1 MRPKT
6 NTSPKPSLRDGQDTT
21 DTTSQDLGFGRG
33 VRLLA
38 LGVASLFTGSWL
50 GGFAYFISSTGAW
63 QGFMV
68 DFGVTMTLTL
78 GTIFPVVLAW
88 LLASP
93 FIKNSSKKDEKG
105 QFSTHV
111 TAALSPIKQA
121 KTELETLNQEINQN
135 LGHVE
140 VSTDMTLKR
149 LKTLHKSLNTEAKAL
164 FETANTIEAKTAAVT
179 TKIRQER
186 EALTTASVAMEGR
199 LARLEN
205 LIAEI
210 SKKSAGD
217 GPSRAVLVEAQA
229 ALDQFGKN
237 IDEKMKDV
245 TDTLFS
251 RLEKLYDDLAVKTD
265 GFAEKTMKNSVV
277 IESASKGI
285 TEKAHKISFAA
296 SKAVVDLERAEN
308 IIDRKRD
315 KLEADLDIME
325 GRLEAFGKRLGDCQ
339 NMIATTLGAET
350 QGVMDEMHTKTEEIE
365 KRLFSLKEKFSD
377 TSKRMT
383 KQMKTL
389 RQENDKLVASA
400 DKSAQVIDLA
410 SRRFA
415 ESRKDYDSA
424 AAEAIRTLSERT
436 SVIQANTKELEK
448 ATQESSNKIHSL
460 AEKLKSEIA
469 ARNRAGG
476 YTVKR
481 PDTAAKAP
489 EVSEKP
495 AQSATKTKAEED
507 ARSRSV
513 LSFRPLKKD

>member
-1 MRPKT
+1 
-6 NTSPKPSLRDGQDTT
+6 
-21 DTTSQDLGFGRG
+21 
-33 VRLLA
+33 
-38 LGVASLFTGSWL
+38 
-50 GGFAYFISSTGAW
+50 
-63 QGFMV
+63 MV
-68 DFGVTMTLTL
+68 DFGTTMTLTL

-88 LLASP
+88 LLALP
-93 FIKNSSKKDEKG
+93 FIKNRSQKDEKG
-105 QFSTHV
+105 HYSTHV

-121 KTELETLNQEINQN
+121 KTELKTLNQEINQN

-164 FETANTIEAKTAAVT
+164 FETANAIEAKTAAVT

-186 EALTTASVAMEGR
+186 EALTTASVAMESR

-237 IDEKMKDV
+237 IDEKMRDV
-245 TDTLFS
+245 TDTLFT
-251 RLEKLYDDLAVKTD
+251 RLEKLYNDLAIKTD
-265 GFAEKTMKNSVV
+265 GFAEKTMKNTVV

-308 IIDRKRD
+308 IIDRKRG
-315 KLEADLDIME
+315 KLEVDLDIME

-350 QGVMDEMHTKTEEIE
+350 QGVMDEMHAKTEEIE

-389 RQENDKLVASA
+389 RSENDKLVASA
-400 DKSAQVIDLA
+400 DKSAQVIDLT

-448 ATQESSNKIHSL
+448 ATQDSSKKIHSL

-469 ARNRAGG
+469 ARNQAGG

-481 PDTAAKAP
+481 PAAAENAAKA
-489 EVSEKP
+489 SEKP
-495 AQSATKTKAEED
+495 ADPVTKTKTEED
-507 ARSRSV
+507 PRSRSV
-513 LSFRPLKKD
+513 LSFRPHKKD